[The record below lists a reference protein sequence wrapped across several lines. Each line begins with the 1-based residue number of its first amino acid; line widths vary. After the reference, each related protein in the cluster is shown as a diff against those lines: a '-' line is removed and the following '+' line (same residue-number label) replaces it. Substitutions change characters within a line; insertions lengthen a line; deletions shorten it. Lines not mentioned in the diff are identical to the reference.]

1 MNHQSNGSLWKR
13 IVDELGKETAYV
25 LIFALVALFVLPGT
39 GLTVKGITTGDH
51 WTMGLGALMY
61 GMALAAAIFV
71 IWLVEVRRRSRSVQ
85 NDSEPPVNLPSVMGK
100 LQNKELREHFE
111 AILKSITKA
120 VEVGSPVLTW
130 AILERCKHWGGLAA
144 DWENGQYIT
153 TTDYNAILTKLYEEA
168 GKSVFATSDASTTDT
183 SYTTVWKRELG
194 ERLLEA
200 HEKGNAQVTRI
211 FLFNDRS
218 EVTEDLLE
226 IMRRQAKI
234 GKLRVLAYFNKENSG
249 FQFSPDVT
257 RDFTIVDEGE
267 AIGSTET
274 VSAGQATARWYFR
287 NKNKTANFLQL
298 KKGLENGSI
307 SLPELEDW
315 WRTTEAKPAN

>member
-1 MNHQSNGSLWKR
+1 MNGKSNGSLWKR
-13 IVDELGKETAYV
+13 IVDKLGKDTAYV
-25 LIFALVALFVLPGT
+25 LIFGLVALFVLPSAAVT
-39 GLTVKGITTGDH
+39 TRGITTGDH
-51 WTMGLGALMY
+51 WTMGLGALMFVI
-61 GMALAAAIFV
+61 ALAAAMFV
-71 IWLVEVRRRSRSVQ
+71 IWLVEAPRRSRSVQ
-85 NDSEPPVNLPSVMGK
+85 IDSEPPVDLPSDVSK

-111 AILKSITKA
+111 GILKSITKA

-130 AILERCKHWGGLAA
+130 AILERSKEWGDLAA
-144 DWENGQYIT
+144 DWENGQYVT

-168 GKSVFATSDASTTDT
+168 DESVFATSDAATGGS

-200 HEKGNAQVTRI
+200 HERGNAQVTRV

-234 GKLRVLAYFNKENSG
+234 GKLRVLAYFDKEDRG

-257 RDFTIVDEGE
+257 RDFTIIDEGE
-267 AIGSTET
+267 SIGSTESL
-274 VSAGQATARWYFR
+274 SAGEAKARWYFR
-287 NKNKTANFLQL
+287 NRNKTANFIQL
-298 KKGLENGSI
+298 KKRLEAGSI
-307 SLPELEDW
+307 SLPQLEDW
-315 WRTTEAKPAN
+315 WRAKKAEPAN